1 MASMNTKE
9 KPNVVERVQAL
20 NVHFSDKKYTLLNL
34 TSMEIR
40 VCISILVTKL

>member
-1 MASMNTKE
+1 MNTKE

-20 NVHFSDKKYTLLNL
+20 NLHFSDKKYTLLNL
-34 TSMEIR
+34 SSMEIR

>member
-1 MASMNTKE
+1 MASMNIKE
-9 KPNVVERVQAL
+9 NTNVAETVQVL

-34 TSMEIR
+34 SSVEIR